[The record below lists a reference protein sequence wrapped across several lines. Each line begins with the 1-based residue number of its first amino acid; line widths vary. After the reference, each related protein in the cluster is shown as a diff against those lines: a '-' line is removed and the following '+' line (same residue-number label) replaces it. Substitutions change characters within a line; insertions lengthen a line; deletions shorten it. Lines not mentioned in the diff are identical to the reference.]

1 LEGRT
6 VPWVRLCEVDEIPVG
21 GKKRFKVE
29 GREVLLV
36 RLEDGFYAVDNR
48 CPHAGCRLS
57 YYGQVWSRKRI
68 MCSCHGAVFSLENGR
83 VLEGP
88 AEKSLKTYRVEV
100 RGGEVFVEL

>member
-1 LEGRT
+1 M
-6 VPWVRLCEVDEIPVG
+6 PWVRLCEVDEIPVG

-57 YYGQVWSRKRI
+57 YYGQVWSGKRI
-68 MCSCHGAVFSLENGR
+68 MCSCHGAVFSLEDGR